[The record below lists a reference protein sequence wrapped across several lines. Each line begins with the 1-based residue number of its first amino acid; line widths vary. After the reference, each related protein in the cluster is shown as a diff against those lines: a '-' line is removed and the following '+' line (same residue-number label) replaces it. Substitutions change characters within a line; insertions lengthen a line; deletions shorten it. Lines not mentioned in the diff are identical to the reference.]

1 MLDTYIA
8 LLRGINVGG
17 KNKLPMQALIG
28 ICAEAGCIAV
38 QTYIQS
44 GNVIFQAHSESAEEI
59 SLKIAALMTE
69 RFGYRAP
76 VVLRTAKQLE
86 EAIRGNPFLEQN
98 LPPET
103 LHVMFLADLPS
114 AEQVASLDPARSAPD
129 AFAVRGS
136 EIYLHLP
143 NGVKDTK
150 LTNAYFDAKLATVST
165 SRNWKTVTTLLQLLN
180 TMC

>member
-1 MLDTYIA
+1 MRDTYVA

-17 KNKLPMQALIG
+17 KNKLPMQALTG
-28 ICAEAGCIAV
+28 ICAEAGCVAV

-44 GNVIFQAHSESAEEI
+44 GNVIFQVPSEIAEALP
-59 SLKIAALMTE
+59 LKIAALITE
-69 RFGYRAP
+69 SFGYRIP
-76 VVLRTAKQLE
+76 VMLRTAKQLE

-98 LPPET
+98 LPAET
-103 LHVMFLADLPS
+103 LHILFLAAPAS
-114 AEQVASLDPARSAPD
+114 PEQVASLNPARSAPD

-165 SRNWKTVTTLLQLLN
+165 SRNWKTATTLLGL
-180 TMC
+180 MKR